1 MMSAAKQELCI
12 ASKRELFILL
22 AFAAFVLALPMDHQ
36 HIRNKRQR
44 LVYSIFMQI
53 THNHNCFPS
62 HLVCSWQ
69 LMVVVSQRLQNFGF
83 SLRLEL
89 VSTCLGESIYHLSML
104 TAFPHSTKPFQFA
117 GPVHRHTLLLP
128 YQGGTTQNNH
138 SINVNEDGC
147 YNFSTRRCHCHCHCS
162 HTGDSQNLD
171 KTETEGNE
179 HFQISNKQSTN

>member
-22 AFAAFVLALPMDHQ
+22 AFTAFVLALPMDHQ

-44 LVYSIFMQI
+44 LVYSIFMP

-69 LMVVVSQRLQNFGF
+69 PMMVVSQRLQNFGF

-89 VSTCLGESIYHLSML
+89 VSTCLGEFIY
-104 TAFPHSTKPFQFA
+104 P
-117 GPVHRHTLLLP
+117 
-128 YQGGTTQNNH
+128 
-138 SINVNEDGC
+138 C
-147 YNFSTRRCHCHCHCS
+147 
-162 HTGDSQNLD
+162 
-171 KTETEGNE
+171 
-179 HFQISNKQSTN
+179 